1 MSTGMV
7 DQHKVRVKDS
17 KALGGMRN
25 SEADTVKLDFVNK
38 FQNLSPARQKLME
51 KYFTLQGTGEN
62 CPYLAEY
69 FAVALAFT
77 ALGALLREIN
87 GSNLR
92 NHDQQGPPK
101 IRRMALETMLKEAMD
116 RLQVLAEERKVLE
129 QRMRERK
136 AKEATMQKERDE
148 LLRRATTAEFL
159 VALKIQSESTW
170 AREKE
175 DLLKRVSEADA
186 QRAYFFKHMTESEG
200 HVAELQKLRAEDG
213 KANARLVGI
222 YASREQAWK
231 VEKVKQAQEIESLK
245 ERNRKLNGQ
254 VKALVLHVERSAP
267 SPETLRN
274 RDLRRMKD
282 SPPAKVP
289 PQEKVSEGPPQ
300 EKVSEVVP
308 NPTEQPTAQNGKCN
322 HSYIVQCQTHMT
334 IIV

>member
-1 MSTGMV
+1 MSTGML
-7 DQHKVRVKDS
+7 DQHKARVKDS

-25 SEADTVKLDFVNK
+25 SETDVVKLDFVNK

-51 KYFTLQGTGEN
+51 KYFTLQETGEN
-62 CPYLAEY
+62 CPFLAEY

-87 GSNLR
+87 SSSLR
-92 NHDQQGPPK
+92 KHDQQGPPK

-136 AKEATMQKERDE
+136 VKEATLQKERDE

-254 VKALVLHVERSAP
+254 VKALVLHVERIAP

-274 RDLRRMKD
+274 RDFRRMKD

-289 PQEKVSEGPPQ
+289 PED
-300 EKVSEVVP
+300 KVSEVIP
-308 NPTEQPTAQNGKCN
+308 KPTEQPTAQNGKCN
-322 HSYIVQCQTHMT
+322 HSYVVQCQAYMT
-334 IIV
+334 INASIKNFH